1 MKLNIRGK
9 NLSVTPAIKEYI
21 EKKLSKLDKYFQDG
35 DNTTSN
41 VVIKTRGNKDV
52 IEVTILKGKATIRA
66 EVMDDDLYTA
76 IDLITEKLEKQIRRN
91 KERYNSLKQKQAK
104 EYNNIF
110 RDFEASDDILPELVK
125 RKSLRLSK
133 PMDINEAILE
143 MEFVNHDFFIYKDSE
158 TKNTCVL
165 YKRRD
170 GNYGLIEVE
179 KSAN

>member
-52 IEVTILKGKATIRA
+52 IEVTILKSKATIRA

-104 EYNNIF
+104 EYNDIF
-110 RDFEASDDILPELVK
+110 RDFEAADDILPELVK
-125 RKSLRLSK
+125 RKSLSLSK

-165 YKRRD
+165 YKIRD

>member
-1 MKLNIRGK
+1 MRLNIRGK

-21 EKKLSKLDKYFQDG
+21 EKKLGKLEKYFQDG

-76 IDLITEKLEKQIRRN
+76 IDLVTEKLEKQIKRN

-104 EYNNIF
+104 EYSDIF
-110 RDFEASDDILPELVK
+110 MEFEAASDALPELVK
-125 RKSLRLSK
+125 KKSLNLSK

-143 MEFVNHDFFIYKDSE
+143 MEFVNHDFFIYKDSD
-158 TKNTCVL
+158 TKNICVL

-170 GNYGLIEVE
+170 GNYGLIEIE
-179 KSAN
+179 KSA